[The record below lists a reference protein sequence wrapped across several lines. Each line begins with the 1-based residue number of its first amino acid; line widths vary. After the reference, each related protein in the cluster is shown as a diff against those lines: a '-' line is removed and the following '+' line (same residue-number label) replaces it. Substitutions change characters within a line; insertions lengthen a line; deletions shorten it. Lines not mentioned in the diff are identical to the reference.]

1 MSAPHTAPALAT
13 LLSGGADSAA
23 LAALAAHLD
32 ALDPPE
38 RVRQVAALPGRALG
52 RLFEQVEG
60 QAVGLEHFVPADVAQ
75 GVPVRHVGV
84 NSLPLFRRF
93 EKRFMRVPG
102 GGNLWGYNH
111 QAMRWLT
118 GPGYFVVAPAGAGE
132 DLCID
137 YHSVP
142 DGQPGAGWPDVRG
155 NEGFPDR
162 FVYGFMRDHMRRVSS
177 HVSIGRA
184 ERKGRVLNTWFALV
198 RMEEGL

>member
-1 MSAPHTAPALAT
+1 MSVPSAT
-13 LLSGGADSAA
+13 TSLSWLLSEGADPP
-23 LAALAAHLD
+23 ALAAHLD
-32 ALDPPE
+32 GLDHPA
-38 RVRQVAALPGRALG
+38 RVREVAALSGRWLG
-52 RLFEQVEG
+52 RLFERVEG
-60 QAVGLEHFVPADVAQ
+60 RAIDLGHLVPTDVAE

-93 EKRFMRVPG
+93 EKRFMRAPG
-102 GGNLWGYNH
+102 GAGLWGYNH

-118 GPGYFVVAPAGAGE
+118 GPGYFVVAPGRPAE

-142 DGQPGAGWPDVRG
+142 DGDPGSGWPAVRG

-162 FVYGFMRDHMRRVSS
+162 FVYGFMRDHMRRVSD

-184 ERKGRVLNTWFALV
+184 ERKGRMLDTWFALV
-198 RMEEGL
+198 RMDERL